1 MLKTTQ
7 AVSRSRKAAADFDVE
22 IAGVGTALPAYILPQ
37 AEATEHAR
45 ALFPHLGRLEALYG
59 KTGVGMRYTCQP
71 REWYYAPHDWVD
83 RTEVFQRHALDLLEE
98 VTLKATQA
106 AGVQRSE
113 LGGLLVN
120 TVTGLA
126 IPSLD
131 AKLMNR
137 LDLPNSME
145 RLPMFGLGCA
155 GGVAGIARSARYAQ
169 AMPGKSLLFLTVDL
183 CSLCLRA
190 DDSSNAMLV
199 STALFGDGAAGVVL
213 RNTQGGGGTG
223 CGRIIAT
230 GDHFW
235 RGTEHIMGWNIQNDG
250 FGVVLSPELP
260 ALLSTHLRPALEGFL
275 AAKSMSLGDFDGFL
289 FHPGSSKILNVVQK
303 TLGLSREDL
312 SISYEV
318 LRNFGNMSS
327 PTALFALHRAIEA
340 GARGRHLLV
349 AFGPG
354 FSAYF
359 VAIDL

>member
-106 AGVQRSE
+106 AGVQLSE

-213 RNTQGGGGTG
+213 RNTIISGAGPSTSWAGTFKMTVSAW
-223 CGRIIAT
+223 CSAPSCRRYFQPISGRP
-230 GDHFW
+230 W
-235 RGTEHIMGWNIQNDG
+235 R
-250 FGVVLSPELP
+250 VSLP
-260 ALLSTHLRPALEGFL
+260 R
-275 AAKSMSLGDFDGFL
+275 
-289 FHPGSSKILNVVQK
+289 
-303 TLGLSREDL
+303 
-312 SISYEV
+312 
-318 LRNFGNMSS
+318 
-327 PTALFALHRAIEA
+327 RA
-340 GARGRHLLV
+340 
-349 AFGPG
+349 
-354 FSAYF
+354 
-359 VAIDL
+359 